1 MKKTN
6 KIFALL
12 TGAAISIGMMA
23 GLKAEAEA
31 VMPIDFFDVFEMSDL
46 NSTPNDEEFEEFRNT
61 ELYNKYKSYFS
72 ALGPYIYRSKS
83 YPTIFYYYSLFGFN
97 KVELNVEGKGEQWR
111 EIYDKYKDKLN
122 WDEPYTIRGKNGYEW
137 YTISASLGDRFSP
150 CLDLPSN
157 WNGIRENSEELD
169 FSADVDFSDIE
180 ARAQELYDTIPEKY
194 PIIMEMIAEMK
205 EADCI
210 NSAYYTPFR
219 TSIDFIRT
227 HEMRV
232 YDYKGTDEEFKSL
245 IRSKVSGNPT
255 IMCGTGGAEPLNAH
269 IVFINLDDYV
279 DNEDALKTGGTT
291 EDYFAVYEM
300 FKGMEKEMGLR
311 VEIKHSFI
319 PGVQDSGGGGI
330 EIEDNTA
337 SSKTIDC
344 FAVLDSAGDVNI
356 DGRLGIQDIIAMHKN
371 ISDLIIFNNEQLMAA
386 DMNYDGVIDMD
397 DLSTLMHRI
406 ID

>member
-12 TGAAISIGMMA
+12 TGAAISMGMVT
-23 GLKAEAEA
+23 GLQAEAESKS
-31 VMPIDFFDVFEMSDL
+31 VMPGYYSDIFEVTDL

-83 YPTIFYYYSLFGFN
+83 YPTIFYYYSDLGFSN
-97 KVELNVEGKGEQWR
+97 VELNVEGKDEQWR

-122 WDEPYTIRGKNGYEW
+122 WGKPYTVPNSGK
-137 YTISASLGDRFSP
+137 ALLGDSFSTS
-150 CLDLPSN
+150 LDLPSN
-157 WNGIRENSEELD
+157 WNGISENSEELD
-169 FSADVDFSDIE
+169 FSVDVDFSDIE
-180 ARAQELYDTIPEKY
+180 AGAQELYDTIPEKY

-210 NSAYYTPFR
+210 NSATYTPFK
-219 TSIDFIRT
+219 TYVDFIRT

-255 IMCGTGGAEPLNAH
+255 IMCGTGGSEPLNGH

-279 DNEDALKTGGTT
+279 DNEDALKTGGTA

-319 PGVQDSGGGGI
+319 PGVQDSGGGGSLDI
-330 EIEDNTA
+330 M

-344 FAVLDSAGDVNI
+344 FAVLDAAGDVNI

-397 DLSTLMHRI
+397 DLSILMHRI

>member
-97 KVELNVEGKGEQWR
+97 KVELNVESKGEQWR

-122 WDEPYTIRGKNGYEW
+122 WDEPYTIRGKNGDEW
-137 YTISASLGDRFSP
+137 YTISASLGDV
-150 CLDLPSN
+150 LGTDGDLPSN

-180 ARAQELYDTIPEKY
+180 ARAQELYGTIPEKY

-210 NSAYYTPFR
+210 NSATYTPFE
-219 TSIDFIRT
+219 TYVDFIITRNIRT
-227 HEMRV
+227 
-232 YDYKGTDEEFKSL
+232 YGYKGTSEEFEAL
-245 IRSKVSGNPT
+245 IRSKVSGNPCIGNGIIT
-255 IMCGTGGAEPLNAH
+255 
-269 IVFINLDDYV
+269 FINFEPRPDFS
-279 DNEDALKTGGTT
+279 NENALKTGGTA
-291 EDYFAVYEM
+291 EDFFSIYEM
-300 FKGMEKEMGLR
+300 LKGMEKEMGLK
-311 VEIKHSFI
+311 VDLFHSLVDYGI
-319 PGVQDSGGGGI
+319 DSGDGGSLG
-330 EIEDNTA
+330 TM

-344 FAVLDSAGDVNI
+344 FAVLDAAGDVNI

-397 DLSTLMHRI
+397 DLSILMHRI

>member
-122 WDEPYTIRGKNGYEW
+122 WGKPYTVPNSGK
-137 YTISASLGDRFSP
+137 ALLGDSFSTS
-150 CLDLPSN
+150 LDLPSN
-157 WNGIRENSEELD
+157 WNGISENSEELD

-180 ARAQELYDTIPEKY
+180 AGAQELYDTIPEKY

-210 NSAYYTPFR
+210 NSASYTPLQTQVNLIITR
-219 TSIDFIRT
+219 DIW
-227 HEMRV
+227 V
-232 YDYKGTDEEFKSL
+232 YGYKGTREEFEAL
-245 IRSKVSGNPT
+245 IRSKVSGNPLIIFNT
-255 IMCGTGGAEPLNAH
+255 KDSGELNAR
-269 IVFINLDDYV
+269 IIFINLDAYV
-279 DNEDALKTGGTT
+279 DNEDALKTGGTA

-319 PGVQDSGGGGI
+319 PGVQDSGGGGSLDI
-330 EIEDNTA
+330 M

-344 FAVLDSAGDVNI
+344 FAVLDAAGDVNI